1 MSYIITTTT
10 TTGADIPRP
19 DLYIDHR
26 RVVVADNIGVM
37 PMAGGNS
44 LNEFALLKAEVAA
57 LKKEIEAL
65 KQELSKTLKAK
76 EKEHRKIT
84 V

>member
-10 TTGADIPRP
+10 GTDTPRP

-26 RVVVADNIGVM
+26 RVVVANDM
-37 PMAGGNS
+37 GGS
-44 LNEFALLKAEVAA
+44 FMSGLGSVHEFALLKAEVAA
-57 LKKEIEAL
+57 LKKEIEAI
-65 KQELSKTLKAK
+65 KHELSKTLKAK